1 MIGKEIILTFYGRRF
16 LREDWRID
24 FDRASIDA
32 WVSRLQGEYTPFQMG
47 VQGRWQEEI
56 LLEVNGYADLLNCV
70 RLSSPKD
77 GISNLCLGH
86 IIGKSANCNLEEDIR
101 RGVSRVAFAP
111 EMVEPEGENKRVCH
125 NCGCGC

>member
-1 MIGKEIILTFYGRRF
+1 MSGKEITLTFYGRRF

-24 FDRASIDA
+24 FDRASLDA
-32 WVSRLQGEYTPFQMG
+32 WVSKLQGEYSPFQIR
-47 VQGRWQEEI
+47 VQERWQEEVI
-56 LLEVNGYADLLNCV
+56 LEVNVYSDLLKFV
-70 RLSSPKD
+70 RLISPQD
-77 GISNLCLGH
+77 GICNLCLGH

-111 EMVEPEGENKRVCH
+111 EMVEPDGENKRVCH